1 MVSTNFFSLSLS
13 WHCWHSSELTG
24 SNHFL
29 EKQEHTIM
37 ILTNNLSVSRKKCDQ
52 KSTEVS
58 VCYISRYNLFDA
70 CMFVDIVR
78 WVKSKWN
85 AHLHIF
91 ACQVVCEVDTLAWA
105 LSHVRSSCQI
115 FRLLWIPNSLS
126 VLHTETIKTVRCE
139 SESLTCNITA
149 EIKSGERKFEL
160 WLWSNG
166 CRFHYLCHSL
176 FKLFFGS
183 IKSLGA
189 DLGSTWYCIQHF
201 LVFYLKNL

>member
-1 MVSTNFFSLSLS
+1 MICPFREKSAIKSQLRYLYVIFLVIIFLMLVCLSTS
-13 WHCWHSSELTG
+13 WE
-24 SNHFL
+24 
-29 EKQEHTIM
+29 
-37 ILTNNLSVSRKKCDQ
+37 
-52 KSTEVS
+52 
-58 VCYISRYNLFDA
+58 
-70 CMFVDIVR
+70 

>member
-1 MVSTNFFSLSLS
+1 MHICTYL
-13 WHCWHSSELTG
+13 H
-24 SNHFL
+24 
-29 EKQEHTIM
+29 
-37 ILTNNLSVSRKKCDQ
+37 
-52 KSTEVS
+52 
-58 VCYISRYNLFDA
+58 
-70 CMFVDIVR
+70 
-78 WVKSKWN
+78 VKSSVKLTHWRGRS
-85 AHLHIF
+85 HMSDLHVKF
-91 ACQVVCEVDTLAWA
+91 SVFFE
-105 LSHVRSSCQI
+105 
-115 FRLLWIPNSLS
+115 FRTAS

-139 SESLTCNITA
+139 SESLTCNIIA

-201 LVFYLKNL
+201 LVFYLKKPLIRTPIISSFKSH

>member
-1 MVSTNFFSLSLS
+1 MLVCLSTS
-13 WHCWHSSELTG
+13 WE
-24 SNHFL
+24 
-29 EKQEHTIM
+29 
-37 ILTNNLSVSRKKCDQ
+37 
-52 KSTEVS
+52 
-58 VCYISRYNLFDA
+58 
-70 CMFVDIVR
+70 

-139 SESLTCNITA
+139 SESLTCNIIA

-176 FKLFFGS
+176 FKLFFWLHKIPWGRFRFNMILYSTLSGILSQKPLIRTS
-183 IKSLGA
+183 IISSFKS
-189 DLGSTWYCIQHF
+189 H
-201 LVFYLKNL
+201 